1 MEAASCPVGAPVVE
15 FFDQFSPEF
24 PPNRYDWFEQIRR
37 ESGPVFWSPHYG
49 GFWAVIGHAE
59 AMKVLRDY
67 QTFSAKAF
75 FDEDGS
81 LQPVDGIAYQGVFV
95 QSAGKAR
102 PMLEADPPEASK
114 IRNILTPLFSKDA
127 LEKKRGRIQE
137 FADAC
142 IDRHIASGKIDF
154 CSDLAI
160 LVPTLITLEFIGA
173 PLEDYDWVAPMH
185 LRLTQVAGSE
195 LERVRQNLEQ
205 ERDFLSK
212 AITRHEN
219 DRKDNIIS
227 ALLNARDEGAP
238 LDDGTILELV
248 TLLLAAGIDT
258 TALVTGSTMV
268 VLTRFPELRE
278 RLKADPSLT
287 SRAFAEF
294 LRYGAP
300 TQGLCRTVT
309 RDVELG
315 GQTLRRG
322 DRVMIGYAA
331 SCRDPAAFSRPDEV
345 VIDRKP
351 NLHLAF
357 GAGAHRCLGSV
368 LAQLEFEVM
377 INTILRRMPDFEVDL
392 GKAREF
398 ENGGV
403 VCGYQTVPARFT
415 PGKPLGVDPHVSGWE
430 PVVA

>member
-1 MEAASCPVGAPVVE
+1 MNATNCPVGAPVVD

-24 PPNRYDWFEQIRR
+24 PGNRYEWFEQIRR

-59 AMKVLRDY
+59 AMAVLRDY
-67 QTFSAKAF
+67 HTFSAKAF
-75 FDEDGS
+75 FNEDGS
-81 LQPVDGIAYQGVFV
+81 LCPVDGVAYQGVFV
-95 QSAGKAR
+95 QPAGRAR

-114 IRNILTPLFSKDA
+114 IRNILTPLFSKEA
-127 LEKKRGRIQE
+127 LEKKRDRVQE

-142 IDRHIASGKIDF
+142 IDRHIASGSINF

-160 LVPTLITLEFIGA
+160 LVPTLVTLEFIGA
-173 PLEDYDWVAPMH
+173 PLQDYDWVASMH
-185 LRLTQVAGSE
+185 LRLTQVAGGE

-205 ERDFLSK
+205 ERGFLSK
-212 AITRHEN
+212 AIAHHEGN
-219 DRKDNIIS
+219 RTDNIIS
-227 ALLNARDEGAP
+227 ALLNARDDGAP
-238 LDDGTILELV
+238 ISDDTILELV

-258 TALVTGSTMV
+258 TALVTGSTLV
-268 VLTRFPELRE
+268 VLSRQPELR
-278 RLKADPSLT
+278 RQLSADSST
-287 SRAFAEF
+287 ISRAFAEF
-294 LRYGAP
+294 LRFVAP

-309 RDVELG
+309 CDVELG
-315 GQTLRRG
+315 GQKLRRG

-331 SCRDPAAFSRPDEV
+331 SCRDPAAFYRPDEV
-345 VIDRKP
+345 VLDRKP

-357 GAGAHRCLGSV
+357 SAGAHRCLGSV

-377 INTILRRMPDFEVDL
+377 IGTILRRMPDFEVDL
-392 GKAREF
+392 AKAREF

-415 PGKPLGVDPHVSGWE
+415 PGKPLGVDPRVPGWV
-430 PVVA
+430 PVTA

>member
-1 MEAASCPVGAPVVE
+1 METASCPAGAPVAE

-24 PPNRYDWFEQIRR
+24 PPNRYDWYEQIRN
-37 ESGPVFWSPHYG
+37 EQGPVFWTPHYG

-59 AMKVLRDY
+59 AMKVLRDHR
-67 QTFSAKAF
+67 TFSAKAF
-75 FDEDGS
+75 FNEDGTP
-81 LQPVDGIAYQGVFV
+81 QTVDDIAYQGVFV
-95 QSAGKAR
+95 QPTGKAR
-102 PMLEADPPEASK
+102 PMLEADPPEAGS
-114 IRNILTPLFSKDA
+114 IRNILSPLFSKEA
-127 LEKKRGRIQE
+127 LEKKRDRIQE

-142 IDRHIASGKIDF
+142 IDRHIASGQIDF

-160 LVPTLITLEFIGA
+160 LVPTLVTLEFIGA

-195 LERVRQNLEQ
+195 LERVKKNLEE
-205 ERDFLSK
+205 ERDFLQK
-212 AITRHEN
+212 AITRHETK
-219 DRKDNIIS
+219 RGDNIIS
-227 ALLNARDEGAP
+227 ALLDARDEGAP
-238 LDDGTILELV
+238 LDNDTILELI

-268 VLTRFPELRE
+268 VLTRYPELRE
-278 RLKADPSLT
+278 QLQADPSMT

-309 RDVELG
+309 EDVELA
-315 GQTLRRG
+315 GQQLRRG

-368 LAQLEFEVM
+368 LAQVEFEVM
-377 INTILRRMPDFEVDL
+377 INTILRRLPDFEVDL
-392 GKAREF
+392 DKAREF

-415 PGKPLGVDPHVSGWE
+415 PGKPLGVDPGVPGWG
-430 PVVA
+430 PVTA

>member
-1 MEAASCPVGAPVVE
+1 METASCPAGAPVVE

-24 PPNRYDWFEQIRR
+24 PPNRYDWYEKIRQ

-49 GFWAVIGHAE
+49 GFWAIIGHAE

-67 QTFSAKAF
+67 KTFSAKAF
-75 FDEDGS
+75 FDEAGS
-81 LQPVDGIAYQGVFV
+81 PCPVDGIAYEGVFV
-95 QSAGKAR
+95 QPTGKAR
-102 PMLEADPPEASK
+102 PMLEADPPESSA
-114 IRNILTPLFSKDA
+114 IRNLLTPLFSKEA
-127 LEKKRGRIQE
+127 LESKRGRIQE

-142 IDRHIASGKIDF
+142 IDRHIASGKIEF
-154 CSDLAI
+154 CGDLAV
-160 LVPTLITLEFIGA
+160 LVPTLVTLEFIGA

-185 LRLTQVAGSE
+185 MRLTQVAGSE
-195 LERVRQNLEQ
+195 LERVRQNLEL

-212 AITRHEN
+212 AIARHEN
-219 DRKDNIIS
+219 HRTDNIIS
-227 ALLNARDEGAP
+227 ALLNARDQGAP
-238 LDDGTILELV
+238 VSDDAILELV

-268 VLTRFPELRE
+268 MLTRYPELR
-278 RLKADPSLT
+278 RQLQDDPSMT

-294 LRYGAP
+294 LRFVAP

-309 RDVELG
+309 QDVELG
-315 GQTLRRG
+315 GQKLRRG

-331 SCRDPAAFSRPDEV
+331 SCRDPVAFDRADELV
-345 VIDRKP
+345 LDRKP

-368 LAQLEFEVM
+368 LAQVEFEVM
-377 INTILRRMPDFEVDL
+377 VNTILRRMPDFVVDL
-392 GKAREF
+392 DQAKEF

-415 PGKPLGVDPHVSGWE
+415 PGKPLGVDPRVPGWE
-430 PVVA
+430 PVRA